1 MSDNDLIRRGDA
13 INACRQSVHRYEAH
27 DAIDAL
33 PAVKPP
39 ALDAASDSIEA
50 QAAEIERL
58 RGDIERGLS
67 VAKEIEKACRGLRDE
82 AQPMTAKDATR
93 LIIAAL
99 KGDKP

>member
-1 MSDNDLIRRGDA
+1 MNWT
-13 INACRQSVHRYEAH
+13 EAYLLA
-27 DAIDAL
+27 DMEAEEMMRAEETADRIKQL
-33 PAVKPP
+33 V
-39 ALDAASDSIEA
+39 AANEA

-58 RGDIERGLS
+58 RGALERGLS

-99 KGDKP
+99 TGDKT

>member
-1 MSDNDLIRRGDA
+1 MTDEDLIVDLNRLFWLLEEDRQYLARANTARLAARR
-13 INACRQSVHRYEAH
+13 IQ
-27 DAIDAL
+27 
-33 PAVKPP
+33 
-39 ALDAASDSIEA
+39 A

-58 RGDIERGLS
+58 RGALERGLS

-99 KGDKP
+99 TGATP